1 MLIHEINEEERPR
14 EKAWRYGVESLSDA
28 ELLAILVRNGY
39 KGKSSLQIASEILR
53 LYPLPQLPYL
63 EINNLTEIKGIKEI
77 KALELLANFELV
89 RRISEREVI
98 KRDVVSNQTVLL
110 EWVRKEIGYAQQE
123 HFIAIYLS
131 IKNHIIAYKKLF
143 SGTLNTSVVHPR
155 EIFKWA
161 VYYSAAKIICVH
173 NHPSMD
179 CSPSKQ
185 DIALTELL
193 VEAGEM
199 MGIPIVDH
207 LIVSGKSYR
216 SILHQ
221 QHQSD

>member
-1 MLIHEINEEERPR
+1 MLIHEINEQERPR
-14 EKAWRYGVESLSDA
+14 EKAWRYGIRSLSD
-28 ELLAILVRNGY
+28 EEVLAILVRNGY
-39 KGKSSLQIASEILR
+39 KGKSSLQIASEILL
-53 LYPLPQLPYL
+53 LYPLQQLPYL
-63 EINNLTEIKGIKEI
+63 EISNLTEIKGIKEI
-77 KALELLANFELV
+77 KALELLANFELA
-89 RRISEREVI
+89 RRVSEREVQ
-98 KRDVVSNQTVLL
+98 KRDIVTNQTVLL
-110 EWVRKEIGYAQQE
+110 EWVKKEIGYATQE
-123 HFIAIYLS
+123 HFIAIYLTT
-131 IKNHIIAYKKLF
+131 KNHIIAYKKLF

-161 VYYSAAKIICVH
+161 VSYSAAKIICVH

-199 MGIPIVDH
+199 MGIPVVDH
-207 LIVSGKSYR
+207 LIVSGKNYY

-221 QHQSD
+221 V

>member
-98 KRDVVSNQTVLL
+98 KRDV
-110 EWVRKEIGYAQQE
+110 
-123 HFIAIYLS
+123 
-131 IKNHIIAYKKLF
+131 
-143 SGTLNTSVVHPR
+143 
-155 EIFKWA
+155 
-161 VYYSAAKIICVH
+161 
-173 NHPSMD
+173 
-179 CSPSKQ
+179 
-185 DIALTELL
+185 
-193 VEAGEM
+193 
-199 MGIPIVDH
+199 
-207 LIVSGKSYR
+207 GKR
-216 SILHQ
+216 ST
-221 QHQSD
+221 